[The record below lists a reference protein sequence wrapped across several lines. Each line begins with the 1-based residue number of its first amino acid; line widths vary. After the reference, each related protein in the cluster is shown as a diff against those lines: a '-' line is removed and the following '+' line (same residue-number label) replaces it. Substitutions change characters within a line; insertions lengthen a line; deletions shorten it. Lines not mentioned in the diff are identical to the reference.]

1 MIAEGYVALDVR
13 RVRYLD
19 AGSGWPVV
27 FLHAFP
33 LNADMWRPQLARV
46 PEGFR
51 FVAPDLTGARPSL
64 DAMARDVC
72 AMLDELRIGSAVM
85 VGLSMGGY
93 LAFALYRL
101 APERFDG
108 LVLSDTRPQ
117 ADTDEGRAGRLAMI
131 DLAKR
136 GGARAV
142 ADQMLPKLLG
152 ETTRRERPLV
162 VAEVRRLIEASSTET
177 MTAMIQAMLDRPDS
191 TNDLRRVSCSA
202 LVVAGD
208 EDGITP
214 PEDAEAMS
222 RLIPRAVN
230 VVLPRAGH
238 LSSMEAPD
246 DFSLALA
253 DFLTAR
259 L

>member
-1 MIAEGYVALDVR
+1 MIAEAYVTLDGR
-13 RVRYLD
+13 RVRYLA

-51 FVAPDLTGARPSL
+51 FVAPDLPGARPSL
-64 DAMARDVC
+64 DAAARDVM
-72 AMLDELRIGSAVM
+72 AMLDELRIDSAVIA
-85 VGLSMGGY
+85 GLSMGGY

-108 LVLSDTRPQ
+108 LVLADTRPQ
-117 ADTDEGRAGRLAMI
+117 ADTADGRAGRLAMI
-131 DLAKR
+131 DLVKR
-136 GGARAV
+136 GGAAAV

-152 ETTRRERPLV
+152 ETTRRERPSV
-162 VAEVRRLIEASSTET
+162 VSDVRRLIEATSTET

-191 TNDLRRVSCSA
+191 TNDVRRVTCPA
-202 LVVAGD
+202 LVLAGE
-208 EDGITP
+208 EDAITP
-214 PEDAEAMS
+214 PADASAMS
-222 RLIPRAVN
+222 RLIPRSLN

-238 LSSMEAPD
+238 LSNMEAPD

-259 L
+259 M